1 MSHNILLILGAFIL
15 SITCGF
21 YFIPHII
28 KYCKTKGLYDL
39 PDSRK
44 VHKNAIPRLGGIAFL
59 PSMFIAFILVVFAF
73 EQITGEASF
82 SISLWSVIFFVSLLV
97 IYTTGIID
105 DIMGLSAKFKF
116 IVQLVTASLLPLS
129 GLYINNLYG
138 LCGIHDIPFYI
149 GMILT
154 VFVIVFIVN
163 AINLIDGIDGLS
175 ASLTFIALG
184 GFLYQFFQN
193 NLLAYSI
200 LIVSLMGVLIPYI
213 YFNMFGNPDK
223 GTKIFM
229 GDSGSLTLGFILGF
243 LAVKYSMDNP
253 NIVSYRA
260 NALLY
265 SYTLLI
271 VPVFDV
277 VRIILYRLRH
287 GASIFSPD
295 KNHIHHKVM
304 RAGFSQ
310 HQALGIIVSLALAFI
325 LINLIVYKYLDYTL
339 TVLLDIVIYIVFNL
353 CLNAAIKR
361 KGVNV

>member
-1 MSHNILLILGAFIL
+1 
-15 SITCGF
+15 
-21 YFIPHII
+21 
-28 KYCKTKGLYDL
+28 
-39 PDSRK
+39 
-44 VHKNAIPRLGGIAFL
+44 
-59 PSMFIAFILVVFAF
+59 
-73 EQITGEASF
+73 
-82 SISLWSVIFFVSLLV
+82 
-97 IYTTGIID
+97 
-105 DIMGLSAKFKF
+105 
-116 IVQLVTASLLPLS
+116 
-129 GLYINNLYG
+129 
-138 LCGIHDIPFYI
+138 
-149 GMILT
+149 
-154 VFVIVFIVN
+154 
-163 AINLIDGIDGLS
+163 
-175 ASLTFIALG
+175 
-184 GFLYQFFQN
+184 
-193 NLLAYSI
+193 
-200 LIVSLMGVLIPYI
+200 
-213 YFNMFGNPDK
+213 MFGNPDK

-325 LINLIVYKYLDYTL
+325 LINLTVYKYLDYTL

-361 KGVNV
+361 KGINV